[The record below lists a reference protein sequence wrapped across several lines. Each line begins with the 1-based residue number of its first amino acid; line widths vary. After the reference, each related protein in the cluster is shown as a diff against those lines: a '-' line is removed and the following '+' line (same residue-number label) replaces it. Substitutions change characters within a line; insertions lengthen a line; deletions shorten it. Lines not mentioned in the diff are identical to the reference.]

1 MDKAE
6 LKAAIRKLEHNH
18 QMGHDI
24 RELLELGPG
33 GKQARDGEL
42 RKAADEVGEAWN
54 RELEIERA
62 RKLVEFSKKYTEDQL
77 QQLIDACEAYGY
89 CPEFGVV
96 IRLLP
101 LNLRERNKLQKQAIK
116 GRWKKAR
123 LNQEIARQKP
133 VDQLVDPVRRGRRPA
148 AIKSLANLTGEA
160 LIDARKWGRIL
171 DFLEQDKE
179 AGSVWSELSKSQQK
193 DLRSV
198 AKTLLRLSQGQP

>member
-1 MDKAE
+1 MNQAE
-6 LKAAIRKLEHNH
+6 LKAAIRKLEDNH
-18 QMGHDI
+18 QMGYEI
-24 RELLELGPG
+24 REHLELGPG
-33 GKQARDGEL
+33 GKQARDGAL
-42 RKAADEVGEAWN
+42 RRAADEVGKAWN

-62 RKLVEFSKKYTEDQL
+62 RKLVEFSRKYTEDQL
-77 QQLIDACEAYGY
+77 QWLLDTCEACGY

-101 LNLRERNKLQKQAIK
+101 LTVRERNKLQKQAIK
-116 GRWKKAR
+116 GRWNKAR

-160 LIDARKWGRIL
+160 LVDARKWGRIL
-171 DFLEQDKE
+171 DFLEQDKG

-193 DLRSV
+193 DLRAAV
-198 AKTLLRLSQGQP
+198 KTLLRLSQGQG